1 MCERLP
7 LVEVSWQAPR
17 QVQEGGQ
24 PEASSSGQA
33 GAGGRQRYVLEVAV
47 RAARGARGTAGMSK
61 AYAPLFPKVCSSL

>member
-7 LVEVSWQAPR
+7 LVELSWQAPR

-33 GAGGRQRYVLEVAV
+33 GAGGRQRYVLEVVV
-47 RAARGARGTAGMSK
+47 RAARGARGMSK